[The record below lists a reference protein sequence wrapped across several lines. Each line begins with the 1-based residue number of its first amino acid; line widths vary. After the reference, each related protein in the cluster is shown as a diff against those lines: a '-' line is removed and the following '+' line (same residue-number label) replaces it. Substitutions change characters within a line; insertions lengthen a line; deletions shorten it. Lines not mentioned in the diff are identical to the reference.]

1 MDILSG
7 ILVGYCNDMT
17 LNQVQYNS
25 YSIRES
31 IYGTDVNQGF
41 VVCLAVKKNLFKFFF
56 INIWLVS
63 KYPIVLC

>member
-41 VVCLAVKKNLFKFFF
+41 VVCLAVEKIFGLNFSL
-56 INIWLVS
+56 
-63 KYPIVLC
+63 

>member
-31 IYGTDVNQGF
+31 IYGTDGNQGF
-41 VVCLAVKKNLFKFFF
+41 VVGLAVEKIFGLNFSL
-56 INIWLVS
+56 
-63 KYPIVLC
+63 